1 MVTPRWRIPRPARLP
16 RMKVIVG
23 LGNPGREYAD
33 TRHNAGWWLV
43 DALARRWHFDAWKK
57 EGESL
62 VSTGLVGTGASAR
75 KVRIVKPQTYMNLS
89 GGVLRPYLKR
99 DGFDIAQDLLVIVDE
114 LAIPAGQFRFRAAGS
129 AGGHNGLKSV
139 EAHTKTQAYPR
150 LRIGIRPVDERRE
163 IGVMSDFVLH
173 TMPRDERELVEG
185 VFEKA
190 MQAVE
195 LWIAEGTEKAV
206 STMGR

>member
-1 MVTPRWRIPRPARLP
+1 
-16 RMKVIVG
+16 MKVIVG

-57 EGESL
+57 EGES
-62 VSTGLVGTGASAR
+62 VVTTGIVGTGANAK
-75 KVRIVKPQTYMNLS
+75 KVRLVKPQTYMNLS

-114 LAIPAGQFRFRAAGS
+114 LAVPAGEFRLRAAGS

-150 LRIGIRPVDERRE
+150 LRIGIRPVDERRD

-173 TMPRDERELVEG
+173 TMPRDERAIVEALYPRIVAATESWIKDG
-185 VFEKA
+185 PEKT
-190 MQAVE
+190 
-195 LWIAEGTEKAV
+195 G
-206 STMGR
+206 STFGR